1 MSYHVIMVVHDLI
14 HFQEEEAYA
23 EMGEMMDP
31 EDLEY
36 LRQLHGQK
44 LKSKKS
50 KKKAADE
57 DVDEY
62 ESKVLERHNN
72 LQDEEEI
79 KKATKTLLPIR

>member
-1 MSYHVIMVVHDLI
+1 
-14 HFQEEEAYA
+14 
-23 EMGEMMDP
+23 MGEMMDP

-36 LRQLHGQK
+36 LRQLHAQK
-44 LKSKKS
+44 LKSKKA

-62 ESKVLERHNN
+62 ESKVMERHNN
-72 LQDEEEI
+72 LQDEEET